1 MVLLQWY
8 SSRAYRHICRNLH
21 SNMVLLQWSDSIGAR
36 RNNSWF
42 TFQYGSTSIRVEY
55 ESIVIFK
62 IFTFQYGSTSI
73 RTSSMFL
80 AALSNLHSN
89 MVLLQLIL
97 LPRTHVL
104 SCYLH
109 SNMVLLQSGCDH
121 TVSCAF
127 EIYIPI
133 WFYFNSTSAVR
144 SIFKVLIYIPIWF
157 YFNTTRRLNI
167 LSWRHLHS
175 NMVLL
180 QSTAD
185 HHHQTLF
192 FIYIPIW
199 FYFNIDFFNSCFFL
213 TSFTF
218 QYGSTSIKLA
228 CRRNNVFSGIYIP
241 IWFYFNSLS
250 IA

>member
-1 MVLLQWY
+1 
-8 SSRAYRHICRNLH
+8 
-21 SNMVLLQWSDSIGAR
+21 
-36 RNNSWF
+36 
-42 TFQYGSTSIRVEY
+42 
-55 ESIVIFK
+55 
-62 IFTFQYGSTSI
+62 
-73 RTSSMFL
+73 
-80 AALSNLHSN
+80 
-89 MVLLQLIL
+89 
-97 LPRTHVL
+97 
-104 SCYLH
+104 
-109 SNMVLLQSGCDH
+109 MVLLQSGCDH

-241 IWFYFNSLS
+241 IWFYFNSSGILINPSLSAFTFQYGSTSIPCQSHNLSSYQHLHSNMVLLQLCSAMISFLTSSIYIPIWFYFNDPLLTAAILS
-250 IA
+250 ILIYIPIWFYFNLYLFSDIVPSYFIYIPIWFYFN